1 MQITIWQW
9 NWYRSLY
16 FRPDWIA
23 SKPEADAQERIDNVL
38 KSLLKQ
44 EQKAIVSPNVL
55 VAVGYGA
62 CLDIFVNAADLL
74 GEEKQPNEPNHAD
87 EIKTKKDLLET
98 FAYFFSHG
106 AAAEYDS

>member
-1 MQITIWQW
+1 M
-9 NWYRSLY
+9 
-16 FRPDWIA
+16 
-23 SKPEADAQERIDNVL
+23 

-62 CLDIFVNAADLL
+62 CLDIFVDAADLL

-106 AAAEYDS
+106 AAAEYDSSLTLLFSIFREMSFIIYHYIL